1 MYEIVI
7 RSDAFQCVLNERS
20 SLMSQEMIRSG
31 AFQLSSDT
39 FYQHFLLITIAF
51 RQVPT
56 NSKAFRLKGINMV
69 SNI

>member
-1 MYEIVI
+1 
-7 RSDAFQCVLNERS
+7 
-20 SLMSQEMIRSG
+20 MSQEMIRSG

-39 FYQHFLLITIAF
+39 IYQHFLLITIAF